1 MYESLI
7 PVNSLLRIFR
17 ISRGMCD
24 ICCPFLDSLP
34 LHRPQPLPLLLCW
47 ISFSLPLLFMAW
59 QFLKMASTAP
69 FCTAGDVTTSCST
82 TSDCQ
87 VSLAHL
93 LERSA
98 TGKNKIYQNPH
109 FKWLFWIL
117 QRHLFAKCLLKLKC
131 ECLGKSGKK
140 ERISQGC

>member
-17 ISRGMCD
+17 ISRGMYD

-47 ISFSLPLLFMAW
+47 ICFSLPLLFMAQ
-59 QFLKMASTAP
+59 QFLNMASSAP

-87 VSLAHL
+87 VSLADL
-93 LERSA
+93 LVHHFSAGGTCEYPRSQIFSVVCG
-98 TGKNKIYQNPH
+98 TVTEKDYI
-109 FKWLFWIL
+109 LFRIQIKVSQ
-117 QRHLFAKCLLKLKC
+117 QRVAGLLYLFA
-131 ECLGKSGKK
+131 
-140 ERISQGC
+140 